1 MTMTKFY
8 RFILLST
15 LSLAA
20 SAAFAADPAFV
31 SAYDPWQMDAPAIAP
46 AETELASTDISALT
60 EEVTIKAEGR
70 KITVNG
76 AEDAELEV
84 FNIAGVK
91 VASYAI
97 DSPAKTITLSV
108 TRGVYI
114 LRVGKVTRKVN
125 IL

>member
-1 MTMTKFY
+1 MKNIY
-8 RFILLST
+8 RNIALSIFVVT
-15 LSLAA
+15 ASFAKAA
-20 SAAFAADPAFV
+20 EPAFIN
-31 SAYDPWQMDAPAIAP
+31 AFDPWQYENAPAV
-46 AETELASTDISALT
+46 AEVEEANGLA

-76 AEDAELEV
+76 AENEDLEV

-91 VASYAI
+91 VATYSI
-97 DSPAKTITLSV
+97 DSPAKTITLTV
-108 TRGVYI
+108 PRGVYI

>member
-1 MTMTKFY
+1 MKNIY
-8 RFILLST
+8 RNIALSIFVVT
-15 LSLAA
+15 ASFAKAA
-20 SAAFAADPAFV
+20 EPAFV
-31 SAYDPWQMDAPAIAP
+31 NAFAPWQYENAPAAV
-46 AETELASTDISALT
+46 AEVEEANGLA

-76 AEDAELEV
+76 AENEDLEV

-91 VASYAI
+91 VATYSI

-108 TRGVYI
+108 PRGVYI

>member
-1 MTMTKFY
+1 MKKIY
-8 RFILLST
+8 RSILLSFFT
-15 LSLAA
+15 LCA
-20 SAAFAADPAFV
+20 SAAFAADPAFM
-31 SAYDPWQMDAPAIAP
+31 SAYDPWQMDAPTVAP
-46 AETELASTDISALT
+46 AETEMAGTEISALA

-91 VASYAI
+91 VASYSI